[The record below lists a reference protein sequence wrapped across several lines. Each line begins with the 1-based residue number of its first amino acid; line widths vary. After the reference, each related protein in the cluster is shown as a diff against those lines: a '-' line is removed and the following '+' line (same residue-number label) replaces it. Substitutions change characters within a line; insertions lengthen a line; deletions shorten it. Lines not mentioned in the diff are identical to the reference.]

1 MADSATFCGNI
12 QEDAPGDSVRRDS
25 ISRREPFVRPAACAQ
40 RASAC
45 LAVARWDVG
54 ERRREK
60 RRYALTLTGG
70 RGGPRYSTI
79 PFTNDR
85 HRDLPAAS
93 VTFDQTAAKRLAPRR
108 FFLHLTV

>member
-25 ISRREPFVRPAACAQ
+25 ISRREPFVRP
-40 RASAC
+40 
-45 LAVARWDVG
+45 
-54 ERRREK
+54 EK